1 MSFNEQTPSSNGIGV
16 FGLMG
21 VMFIGLKLTG
31 YVTWPWLW
39 VLAPFWIPFAILFG
53 VLCACSIVVGV
64 TKGIED
70 SRNARR

>member
-1 MSFNEQTPSSNGIGV
+1 MSSNNQTSSSNGIGV

-39 VLAPFWIPFAILFG
+39 VLAPFWIPFAIVFG
-53 VLCACSIVVGV
+53 VLCACSIVAGIM
-64 TKGIED
+64 KGIED

>member
-1 MSFNEQTPSSNGIGV
+1 MSSKNQEPTSSGIGV

-39 VLAPFWIPFAILFG
+39 VLAPFWIPAAIVFG
-53 VLCACSIVVGV
+53 VLFTCSVVVGV
-64 TKGIED
+64 LQGIED
-70 SRNARR
+70 SKNARR

>member
-1 MSFNEQTPSSNGIGV
+1 MSSNYQTSSSNGIGV

-39 VLAPFWIPFAILFG
+39 VLAPFWIPFAILFS
-53 VLCACSIVVGV
+53 VICACSIAVGV
-64 TKGIED
+64 MKGIED
-70 SRNARR
+70 SKNARR

>member
-1 MSFNEQTPSSNGIGV
+1 MSSNNQTSSSGGIGV

-39 VLAPFWIPFAILFG
+39 VLAPFWIPFAIVFG

-64 TKGIED
+64 AQAIEE
-70 SRNARR
+70 SKNARR

>member
-1 MSFNEQTPSSNGIGV
+1 MSFNDQTSSSGGIGV

-39 VLAPFWIPFAILFG
+39 VLAPFWIPIAILFS
-53 VLCACSIVVGV
+53 VLVACSTVVGIL
-64 TKGIED
+64 KAIED